1 MKKIIF
7 WGTTSLIIIYINFL
21 IFNKEKIIKN
31 GQTVLLELV
40 PVDPRS
46 LIQGDYMRL
55 RYAIAN
61 KFSKLR
67 RGNNIRL
74 TDKPKE
80 KLKIEGYLIL
90 SLDTN
95 NVATLV
101 KIYHG
106 EKLLPNQQL
115 IFYRNRNRLRLGA
128 ESFMFQE
135 GDASLYSK
143 AKYGELKVDDS
154 GKSVLIGLRDKNFQR
169 LAKESDKH

>member
-7 WGTTSLIIIYINFL
+7 WGTTLLIIIYINFL

-61 KFSKLR
+61 DFSKLSA
-67 RGNNIRL
+67 GNNINL
-74 TDKPKE
+74 ADKPKE
-80 KLKIEGYLIL
+80 KLGVEGYLIL

-95 NVATLV
+95 NVASLV

-106 EKLLPNQQL
+106 GKLLSNQHL
-115 IFYRNRNRLRLGA
+115 VFYRNRNGLRLGA

-143 AKYGELKVDDS
+143 AKYGDLKVNNS
-154 GKSVLIGLRDKNFQR
+154 GKSVLIGLRDKNFNPINKKCR
-169 LAKESDKH
+169 